1 LAKNEF
7 PENRRLTTD
16 DRIEEMLEHMLK
28 GGPIMVPLVMCSLIS
43 LAVVFDRWQAFRG
56 NKRIDTR
63 SLRSKVLSHLRNN
76 DIEKAVSECESSRG
90 PIASVM
96 LAGLRSYSHLHG
108 KEESSETMRLVVGQV
123 MEDYSAQAM
132 SVVNK
137 RLDVLTTIGVA
148 APLLGMTGTVTGMI
162 ASFAG
167 LAEAGSVGGSGGA
180 VADGIAEAMVT
191 TAVGLI
197 VALAAVIPQSVFNRW
212 SDEIELE
219 IEESTSEVVEFILT
233 HH

>member
-1 LAKNEF
+1 
-7 PENRRLTTD
+7 
-16 DRIEEMLEHMLK
+16 MLEHILK
-28 GGPIMVPLVMCSLIS
+28 GGPMMVPLVLCSLIS
-43 LAVVFDRWQAFRG
+43 LAVVFDRWQAFKANR
-56 NKRIDTR
+56 RIDTR
-63 SLRSKVLSHLRNN
+63 SLRSRVLTHLRNN
-76 DIEKAVSECESSRG
+76 NIAGAITECETARG
-90 PIASVM
+90 PIASV
-96 LAGLRSYSHLHG
+96 LLTGLRSYQHLHG
-108 KEESSETMRLVVGQV
+108 KQESSETMRLVVGQV

-137 RLDVLTTIGVA
+137 RLDVLTTIGTA

-167 LAEAGSVGGSGGA
+167 LAEAGSIGGSGGA

-197 VALAAVIPQSVFNRW
+197 VALFAVIPQSVFNRW

>member
-1 LAKNEF
+1 
-7 PENRRLTTD
+7 
-16 DRIEEMLEHMLK
+16 MLEHILK
-28 GGPIMVPLVMCSLIS
+28 GGPIMVPLVLCSLVS
-43 LAVVFDRWQAFRG
+43 LAVVYDRWQAFRE
-56 NKRIDTR
+56 NRRIDTR
-63 SLRSKVLSHLRNN
+63 SLRSKVLVHLREGN
-76 DIEKAVSECESSRG
+76 ISAAISECETARG
-90 PIASVM
+90 PIASVL
-96 LAGLRSYSHLHG
+96 LAGLRSYEHLKG
-108 KEESSETMRLVVGQV
+108 KDEASDTMRLVVGQV

-137 RLDVLTTIGVA
+137 RLDVLTTIGTA

-167 LAEAGSVGGSGGA
+167 LAEAGSIGGSGGA
-180 VADGIAEAMVT
+180 VANGIAEAMVT

-197 VALAAVIPQSVFNRW
+197 VALFAVIPQSVFNRW

-219 IEESTSEVVEFILT
+219 IEESNAEFVEFILT

>member
-1 LAKNEF
+1 
-7 PENRRLTTD
+7 
-16 DRIEEMLEHMLK
+16 
-28 GGPIMVPLVMCSLIS
+28 MVALLLCSMIS
-43 LAVVFDRWQAFRG
+43 LAVVFDRWQAFR
-56 NKRIDTR
+56 NNRKIDSR
-63 SLRSKVLSHLRNN
+63 SLRSKVLDHLRAN
-76 DIEKAVSECESSRG
+76 DIAGAISECESTRG
-90 PIASVM
+90 PIASVI
-96 LAGLRSYSHLHG
+96 LAGLRSYQHLHG
-108 KEESSETMRLVVGQV
+108 KKESSETMRMVVGQV

-132 SVVNK
+132 SVVNR

-191 TAVGLI
+191 TAAGLI
-197 VALAAVIPQSVFNRW
+197 IALLAVIPQSVFNRW

-219 IEESTSEVVEFILT
+219 IEEANSEIVEFILT

>member
-1 LAKNEF
+1 
-7 PENRRLTTD
+7 
-16 DRIEEMLEHMLK
+16 
-28 GGPIMVPLVMCSLIS
+28 MVPLMLCSLIS
-43 LAVVFDRWQAFRG
+43 LAVVYDRWMAFRE
-56 NKRIDTR
+56 NRKVDTR
-63 SLRSKVLSHLRNN
+63 SLRSKVLAHLRQEN
-76 DIEKAVSECESSRG
+76 IPAAISECETARG
-90 PIASVM
+90 PIASVL
-96 LAGLRSYSHLHG
+96 LAGLRSYAHLRG
-108 KEESSETMRLVVGQV
+108 KSENSETMRLVVGQV

-167 LAEAGSVGGSGGA
+167 LAEAGNVGGGGT
-180 VADGIAEAMVT
+180 VANGIAEALIT
-191 TAVGLI
+191 TAAGLLI
-197 VALAAVIPQSVFNRW
+197 ALAAVVPQSMFNRW

-219 IEESTSEVVEFILT
+219 IEEGTSELVEFILT

>member
-1 LAKNEF
+1 M
-7 PENRRLTTD
+7 
-16 DRIEEMLEHMLK
+16 I
-28 GGPIMVPLVMCSLIS
+28 PLILCSLIS
-43 LAVVFDRWQAFRG
+43 LAVVYDRWFAFRQ
-56 NKRIDTR
+56 NRKVDSL
-63 SLRSKVLSHLRNN
+63 SLRSKVLGHLRNN
-76 DIEKAVSECESSRG
+76 DISAAETECETARG
-90 PIASVM
+90 PIASVI
-96 LAGLRSYSHLHG
+96 LAGLRSYEQLRG
-108 KEESSETMRLVVGQV
+108 KDESSETMRLVVGQV

-132 SVVNK
+132 SVVNR
-137 RLDVLTTIGVA
+137 RLDVLTTIGTA

-180 VADGIAEAMVT
+180 VANGIAEAMIT

-197 VALAAVIPQSVFNRW
+197 VALLAVIPQSVFNRW

-219 IEESTSEVVEFILT
+219 IEEANSEVVEFILT